1 MSKHQEYCCGC
12 YFDNPNNEM
21 DYCKECWDCELV
33 KSKSNAV
40 QPSNYVEGCP
50 YYE

>member
-12 YFDNPNNEM
+12 YFDDPNNEI
-21 DYCKECWDCELV
+21 DYCKECWDCELL
-33 KSKSNAV
+33 NQ
-40 QPSNYVEGCP
+40 QPTNYVEDCP